1 MCFCACAYMKSVHTT
16 NIKQSN
22 NIQNRPKHHTRFP
35 RLPCNY
41 KSTKAIGSLRG
52 YFSVKEQS
60 FPVFLLIVPVP
71 VWCFRVGDFWSCC
84 LVLLP
89 GPAAWSCCLVLLP
102 GPAWS
107 CLIRLGLSWSC
118 LVTWPAV
125 SWWFLFPRFNNVQR
139 QMVAGR
145 GNLVYFSFK
154 CVI

>member
-71 VWCFRVGDFWSCC
+71 VWCFRVGDFWSGCLVMLPGRAAWSCC

-102 GPAWS
+102 GPAAWS
-107 CLIRLGLSWSC
+107 CCLVRLGP
-118 LVTWPAV
+118 V
-125 SWWFLFPRFNNVQR
+125 
-139 QMVAGR
+139 
-145 GNLVYFSFK
+145 
-154 CVI
+154 